1 MKSLIVL
8 SALVLL
14 AVGCGQ
20 EPAAPRDSG
29 VEGVAMVDGGCPP
42 ARDAPPCPD
51 KPLSARITVT
61 RAGSDEDVV
70 VVDSGEDGRFR
81 IALAPGDYTLRPANL
96 AGTPLPIAQP
106 IDVHVVANR
115 FSTVEVSFDSGV
127 RDAPSPQDRPVH
139 GVVRF
144 RSR

>member
-1 MKSLIVL
+1 MKSLIAV

-20 EPAAPRDSG
+20 GPAAPQDSG
-29 VEGVAMVDGGCPP
+29 VEGVTMVDGGCPP

-51 KPLSARITVT
+51 KPLSARLEVT
-61 RAGSDEDVV
+61 RAGSDEAVV
-70 VVDSGEDGRFR
+70 AVNSGDDGRFR
-81 IALAPGDYTLRPANL
+81 IALEPGDYTLHPANL

-115 FSTVEVSFDSGV
+115 FTTVEVPFDSGV
-127 RDAPSPQDRPVH
+127 RDAPSPPA
-139 GVVRF
+139 
-144 RSR
+144 